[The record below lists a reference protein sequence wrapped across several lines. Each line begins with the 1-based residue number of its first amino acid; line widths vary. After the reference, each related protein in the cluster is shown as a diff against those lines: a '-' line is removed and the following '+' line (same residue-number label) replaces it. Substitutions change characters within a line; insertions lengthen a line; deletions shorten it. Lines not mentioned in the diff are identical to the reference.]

1 MNWDHLR
8 YFLQVARSGRL
19 LHAAEKLGVE
29 HTTVARRISQLEQ
42 QLGQTLFI
50 RARQGYQL
58 TESGRQLLIQAERM
72 EDASVWI
79 EQQIGNTDN
88 GMKGLVRVAATE
100 GYATSFLAQHL
111 SNLAIQHTDLSI
123 DLLAMPRLLNLS
135 RREADILITIER
147 PPQGALVITK
157 LTDYAL
163 HLYATPD
170 YLATHAPIAQ
180 INDLKNHTFISYID
194 DQLISP
200 SLNYLHEVCQPER
213 IALRSTSLSIQQQA
227 ALAGLGIAI
236 LPAFMAVQQPTL
248 QVILPQQIR
257 IMRTFWMLMPVE
269 QQEVAR
275 TRLTWNFIK
284 HVTQQH
290 QALMLG
296 QHQSIN
302 QKNPP

>member
-19 LHAAEKLGVE
+19 LTAAQKLGVE

-58 TESGRQLLIQAERM
+58 TEAGKQLLLQAERM
-72 EDASVWI
+72 EDASHWI
-79 EQQIGNTDN
+79 EQQFGNTDN
-88 GMKGLVRVAATE
+88 GMAGLVRVAATE
-100 GYATSFLAQHL
+100 GYATSFLAAHLAGLAQQHP
-111 SNLAIQHTDLSI
+111 NLSI

-163 HLYATPD
+163 HLYATAD
-170 YLATHAPIAQ
+170 YLAAHALIAQ
-180 INDLKNHTFISYID
+180 ISDLKSHCFVSYMD

-200 SLNYLHEVCQPER
+200 SLNYLREICQPER
-213 IALRSTSLSIQQQA
+213 VGLRSSSLLIQQQA

-236 LPAFMAVQQPTL
+236 LPAFMAAQHAEL
-248 QVILPQQIR
+248 QVILPQQVR
-257 IMRTFWMLMPVE
+257 IMRTFWMLMPIE

-275 TRLTWNFIK
+275 TRMTWDFIK
-284 HVTQQH
+284 QITQQH

-296 QHQSIN
+296 NNTQ
-302 QKNPP
+302 

>member
-88 GMKGLVRVAATE
+88 GMTGLVRVAATE

-111 SNLAIQHTDLSI
+111 SQLSTQHPDLSI

-163 HLYATPD
+163 HLYAHPD
-170 YLATHAPIAQ
+170 YLKKHPNIEKIT
-180 INDLKNHTFISYID
+180 DLKLHTFVSYID

-200 SLNYLHEVCQPER
+200 TLNYLQEICQPER
-213 IALRSTSLSIQQQA
+213 ISLRSTSLLIQQQA

-236 LPAFMAVQQPTL
+236 LPAFMAAQKTEL
-248 QVILPQQIR
+248 QVILPKQVR
-257 IMRTFWMLMPVE
+257 IMRTFWMLMPTE
-269 QQEVAR
+269 QQDIAR
-275 TRLTWNFIK
+275 MRMTWNFIK

-290 QALMLG
+290 QTLMLG
-296 QHQSIN
+296 DTQ
-302 QKNPP
+302 PV